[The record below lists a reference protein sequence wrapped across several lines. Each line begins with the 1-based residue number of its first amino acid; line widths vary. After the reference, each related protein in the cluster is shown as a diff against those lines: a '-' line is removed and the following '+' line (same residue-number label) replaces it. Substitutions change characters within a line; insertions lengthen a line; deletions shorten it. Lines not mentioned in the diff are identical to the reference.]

1 MEPNQN
7 PLTTL
12 AQQSLGQLP
21 AVFQDRLGKGKLN
34 ADLAAGI
41 TAGFPILSFRG
52 KAWRVKRSGEE
63 KIMVNPDGTPKYAIE
78 VVILKTSP
86 HISKVWYEAGYVEG
100 STAPPD
106 CWSVD
111 GKKPDAASPKLQNP
125 TCAGCR
131 WNAWGSSRTQGG
143 SGKGKDCADSKR
155 IAVAP
160 LQDIDNEAGGGPLLL
175 RIPPASLA
183 DLLNYANSLETI
195 HYPYFGVGTQLSFD
209 MNAEYPKLMFKPVR
223 ALTAEEAEKVVKWQ
237 DSPVV
242 ERILNTAVDEVTTDG
257 TDTTHVAPTP
267 VPAPTQRPVQAPQQ
281 APLAQQAPDP
291 VPYAD
296 EIKPPPTVTPTGNA
310 ATPPVD
316 PHAERRAQ
324 LRSMNFDEPTI
335 DGLLGPEPKAAAP
348 APEDPRIA
356 QLRGLGFTEDQ
367 IKAALAATTPPASN
381 GHGKRASAEARPGQ
395 AAQAQGSPRTGS
407 GCRAYLRSPAARP
420 GRSCASC
427 GPAARAP
434 TSSQAG

>member
-267 VPAPTQRPVQAPQQ
+267 VPAVRRSARCRPPSKPRLQQ
-281 APLAQQAPDP
+281 APETKP
-291 VPYAD
+291 VPYW
-296 EIKPPPTVTPTGNA
+296 E
-310 ATPPVD
+310 
-316 PHAERRAQ
+316 Q
-324 LRSMNFDEPTI
+324 SY
-335 DGLLGPEPKAAAP
+335 P
-348 APEDPRIA
+348 API
-356 QLRGLGFTEDQ
+356 
-367 IKAALAATTPPASN
+367 TPKVTRQRLLSILMPNAVRS
-381 GHGKRASAEARPGQ
+381 SAR
-395 AAQAQGSPRTGS
+395 
-407 GCRAYLRSPAARP
+407 
-420 GRSCASC
+420 
-427 GPAARAP
+427 
-434 TSSQAG
+434 